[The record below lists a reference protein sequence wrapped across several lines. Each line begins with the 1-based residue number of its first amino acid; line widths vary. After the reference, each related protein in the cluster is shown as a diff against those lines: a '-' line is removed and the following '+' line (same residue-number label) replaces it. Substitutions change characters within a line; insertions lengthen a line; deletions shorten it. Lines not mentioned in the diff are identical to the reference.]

1 MILRSDGIPRRCDT
15 LLQTEA
21 EKAIGEAIRQV
32 ESMGSHPDLTVISV
46 ELGKLRDAVADY
58 IDNKLP
64 SFMSDSLRGEI
75 DIIKQKMN
83 AT

>member
-1 MILRSDGIPRRCDT
+1 MIRRPDGMPRRCDT

-32 ESMGSHPDLTVISV
+32 EQMGCHPELTTISV
-46 ELGKLRDAVADY
+46 ELMQLREKVADF
-58 IDNKLP
+58 IDTKLP
-64 SFMSDSLRGEI
+64 SFMSATLLKEI
-75 DIIKQKMN
+75 DNIKAKMN